1 MESEVMTMHASRLRA
16 PKRSDR
22 MATLGG
28 DLAFWLLVA
37 TVMAGVAA
45 LMWGTATTAY

>member
-1 MESEVMTMHASRLRA
+1 MHVLRLRP
-16 PKRSDR
+16 PKPTQR
-22 MATLGG
+22 MATVGG

-45 LMWGTATTAY
+45 LMWGTATTAF

>member
-1 MESEVMTMHASRLRA
+1 MRTLDLR
-16 PKRSDR
+16 PEKQPDR
-22 MATLGG
+22 PATIGG

-37 TVMAGVAA
+37 TVFAAVGA